1 MWTKQYVVY
10 PLNFNYGNALERAS
24 GRASRSGQGIWRHV
38 AKSDGGSHHQP
49 YPFPH
54 RSFSASIF
62 PVTACPVPL
71 IPHAPR
77 PRELWLAACEH
88 RGGRRRHQGR
98 FRMVFSDDARGQRS
112 SGGAGQRPPV
122 ATGASKGGPAPS
134 PCSPPVAVV
143 TGSGIHGR
151 WRAGQRPPA
160 VAPTGAGEGGP
171 TSHPRPLLLRWRRR
185 VRDPRPPERRPAAT
199 RCGDGRRR
207 GQPRAPSP
215 ASPSAAAT
223 MGAGSTAAGRRSP
236 RPGRDSRLAASPHCF
251 LHACHRRS
259 SGRCRWLS
267 VCCKDMFRVLEMF

>member
-1 MWTKQYVVY
+1 MTKD
-10 PLNFNYGNALERAS
+10 NALERVS

-54 RSFSASIF
+54 RSFSASTF
-62 PVTACPVPL
+62 SRDRLPCPA
-71 IPHAPR
+71 HSAR
-77 PRELWLAACEH
+77 ASAAGALPGRLRTPW
-88 RGGRRRHQGR
+88 RGRRHQGC
-98 FRMVFSDDARGQRS
+98 FRMVFSDDARGQWS

-122 ATGASKGGPAPS
+122 ATGASKGGPAPI
-134 PCSPPVAVV
+134 PASPPVAVV
-143 TGSGIHGR
+143 MGRGIHGR
-151 WRAGQRPPA
+151 RRAGQRPPA
-160 VAPTGAGEGGP
+160 VATTGAGEGGP
-171 TSHPRPLLLRWRRR
+171 ASHPRPLLLRWRRR

-199 RCGDGRRR
+199 RGGDGRRR